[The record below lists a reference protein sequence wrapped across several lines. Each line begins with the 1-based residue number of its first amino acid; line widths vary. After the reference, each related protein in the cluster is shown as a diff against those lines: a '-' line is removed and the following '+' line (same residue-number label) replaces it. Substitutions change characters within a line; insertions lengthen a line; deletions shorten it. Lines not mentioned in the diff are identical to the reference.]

1 MVGEM
6 NPEPMMS
13 YDEYRQEVEAQRT
26 RDRERWT
33 GTRPATTAY
42 SAQTGHLHWIG
53 ARKPSS
59 EDEGLPI
66 GTFVPAAV
74 VMAMTPEEM
83 DAEIKRIAETMT
95 RFYEEACKPFMESL
109 VRTFEAFQLAGDKLS
124 PKPKRGAGL
133 TALRRSVEQRGP
145 GRQWWVR

>member
-59 EDEGLPI
+59 EGDEPCV
-66 GTFVPAAV
+66 GTFVPAGA
-74 VMAMTPEEM
+74 MARTPEEM
-83 DAEIKRIAETMT
+83 AAEIKMIAETLT
-95 RFYEEACKPFMESL
+95 RFYEESWNPFMESL
-109 VRTFEAFQLAGDKLS
+109 VRTFEAFQVMDEQPK

-133 TALRRSVEQRGP
+133 AALRRSVEKRGP